1 MRNSFITTMAVA
13 TMAMFASS
21 AQAEIDID
29 QAKIQQGQVFVSGS
43 HAQKGA
49 AISWEGVALGINS
62 TNGGAFQFNTTNLP
76 ADCVGLLTIG
86 TEQRDVVISNC
97 TANITVIQGGVLKTG
112 QTTSYVA
119 GDDGDLEKGVASPN
133 PRFTKNVNAAN
144 DNGAGGGNANNGI
157 CDGSETCNGTV
168 TDNLTGLI
176 WLQKLDC
183 LGAQTWFDAFS
194 VVNTLADGNVA
205 CGLTDGSVAGDWR
218 LPNRNELASLID
230 LENRIPALPAA
241 HPFTNFFGDS
251 HWSSTTDAG
260 NSGAA
265 WIVDFFSGAMGEVGK
280 TTGLHVTPVRG
291 GS

>member
-97 TANITVIQGGVLKTG
+97 TANITVIQGGVLKRADNELCSWRRRG
-112 QTTSYVA
+112 S
-119 GDDGDLEKGVASPN
+119 GERRGVAKPSFHQE
-133 PRFTKNVNAAN
+133 R
-144 DNGAGGGNANNGI
+144 
-157 CDGSETCNGTV
+157 
-168 TDNLTGLI
+168 
-176 WLQKLDC
+176 Q
-183 LGAQTWFDAFS
+183 
-194 VVNTLADGNVA
+194 
-205 CGLTDGSVAGDWR
+205 
-218 LPNRNELASLID
+218 
-230 LENRIPALPAA
+230 
-241 HPFTNFFGDS
+241 
-251 HWSSTTDAG
+251 
-260 NSGAA
+260 
-265 WIVDFFSGAMGEVGK
+265 
-280 TTGLHVTPVRG
+280 RG
-291 GS
+291 